1 MMNIIAM
8 FVLVDIFILVMVLMD
23 WLGRRQE
30 RRKHEG
36 RT

>member
-1 MMNIIAM
+1 MNIIAM
-8 FVLVDIFILVMVLMD
+8 FVGVDIFIFVMVFLD